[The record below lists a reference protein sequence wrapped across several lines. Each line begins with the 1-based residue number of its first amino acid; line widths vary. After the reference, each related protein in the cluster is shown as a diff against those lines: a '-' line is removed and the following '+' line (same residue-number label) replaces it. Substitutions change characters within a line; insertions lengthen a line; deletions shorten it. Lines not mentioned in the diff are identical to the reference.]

1 MKALIVDGYVDEPAL
16 LGVPPYVS
24 TYPRYIAGVFLHTGF
39 EVEYLTIDQIR
50 KAPQWP
56 DLSKFDYMVV
66 IAGLSVSGHYLGGT
80 PLTFTEL
87 QRLITSSSS
96 PQKFVVGPIGL
107 GYTLKG
113 GTTALSA
120 QLEAEVLPSRN
131 LRYLWNRITGRPFEG
146 SEYQLIDLVAPI
158 GAEIVKKH
166 PRFPNIICELELS
179 RGCERRDGF
188 CSFCTEPIIWGRFE
202 CRPLKGIIKEA
213 EALSKVGVK
222 AFRFGRAANIF
233 AYHEREGKP
242 DPEAFEELFREIAR
256 LQPEVLHCDNANPAY
271 MCQHRKVVER
281 MLETIVRYNTPGD
294 VLSFGV
300 ESFDERVRHLSN
312 IQGGVEEILE
322 AIKMVNAV
330 GSVRVEGVPKLLP
343 GINILGGLYGED
355 ENTYE
360 INYRWLRKILDG
372 GLLLRRINIR
382 QVMVFPSTSLYR
394 MLGRKRRLN
403 HSVFK
408 RFKER
413 VRSEIDLPMMK
424 KVFPFG
430 ATLRGIYLEKSEGK
444 LTYGRQL
451 GSYPVLVGVP
461 SWKER
466 DGKKVDVVVVDHGP
480 RSVTGII
487 KDRNLNGAE
496 YEELVAIEGIGK
508 KRAERIIFSRPFRS
522 WREVE
527 KVVDDVVVLERLKK
541 VFTLEG
547 EECCS

>member
-188 CSFCTEPIIWGRFE
+188 CSFCTEPIISKPSASAERQTSSLITKEKENPILKPSKNFFE
-202 CRPLKGIIKEA
+202 RSPGFNRKYYTVTTQIPHTC
-213 EALSKVGVK
+213 
-222 AFRFGRAANIF
+222 ANI
-233 AYHEREGKP
+233 
-242 DPEAFEELFREIAR
+242 
-256 LQPEVLHCDNANPAY
+256 
-271 MCQHRKVVER
+271 
-281 MLETIVRYNTPGD
+281 
-294 VLSFGV
+294 
-300 ESFDERVRHLSN
+300 
-312 IQGGVEEILE
+312 
-322 AIKMVNAV
+322 
-330 GSVRVEGVPKLLP
+330 
-343 GINILGGLYGED
+343 
-355 ENTYE
+355 
-360 INYRWLRKILDG
+360 
-372 GLLLRRINIR
+372 
-382 QVMVFPSTSLYR
+382 
-394 MLGRKRRLN
+394 
-403 HSVFK
+403 
-408 RFKER
+408 
-413 VRSEIDLPMMK
+413 
-424 KVFPFG
+424 
-430 ATLRGIYLEKSEGK
+430 GK
-444 LTYGRQL
+444 L
-451 GSYPVLVGVP
+451 
-461 SWKER
+461 
-466 DGKKVDVVVVDHGP
+466 
-480 RSVTGII
+480 
-487 KDRNLNGAE
+487 
-496 YEELVAIEGIGK
+496 
-508 KRAERIIFSRPFRS
+508 
-522 WREVE
+522 WRECSKLSCVTTHQE
-527 KVVDDVVVLERLKK
+527 TCYPSVWKVSMKEFD
-541 VFTLEG
+541 T
-547 EECCS
+547 